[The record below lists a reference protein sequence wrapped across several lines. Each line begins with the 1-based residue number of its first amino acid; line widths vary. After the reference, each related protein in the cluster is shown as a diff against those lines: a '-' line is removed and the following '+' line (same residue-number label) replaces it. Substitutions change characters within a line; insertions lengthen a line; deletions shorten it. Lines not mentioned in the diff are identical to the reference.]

1 MGLLLRCCSG
11 QRASSCDD
19 EGSTWIFSSFGGIL
33 ELRRG
38 IQASSCVGPGSLIF
52 HSSCQGLLDEP
63 GMYFNFRGF
72 VDQSDRI
79 KVYNAKIG
87 TSLHNAEP
95 GEIVSVSKKY
105 FTMACGNG
113 TTLDIYEVQPVGKKR
128 MSATDFINGGLK
140 KYRG

>member
-1 MGLLLRCCSG
+1 MYKKPIHRKKIIFRLSDIGG
-11 QRASSCDD
+11 
-19 EGSTWIFSSFGGIL
+19 IFST
-33 ELRRG
+33 
-38 IQASSCVGPGSLIF
+38 
-52 HSSCQGLLDEP
+52 

-72 VDQSDRI
+72 PDQSDRI

-87 TSLHNAEP
+87 LSLHNTEP